1 MLSSQ
6 SGSGQLEYCAPTFF
20 ADPGE
25 ASRRKQCAHQL
36 PTGCEDPPSESK
48 TPTVPPGTHLA
59 SEVLQSLLR
68 EARREYPHVS
78 DASHHKT
85 TSEFADAK
93 VPVVKNTDR

>member
-1 MLSSQ
+1 M
-6 SGSGQLEYCAPTFF
+6 
-20 ADPGE
+20 
-25 ASRRKQCAHQL
+25 
-36 PTGCEDPPSESK
+36 
-48 TPTVPPGTHLA
+48 PPGTHLA

-68 EARREYPHVS
+68 EARREYPHV